1 MEYNPKRRRK
11 LRHTKAYNN
20 NTFLNS
26 REARAIRVQCEM
38 IEPGIRLSNLGIQHM
53 ITFFGSARLQEDHP
67 DYKAAYDIAYKL
79 GTDHGGYDIGIS
91 SGGGPGIMEAVNKGA
106 KESGANSIG
115 MGISLPFEQQNNEYI
130 SKDLDFEFHYFF
142 TRKYWC
148 VYLSKAFVIMPGGVG
163 TLDELFEILTLIQ
176 TRKMPA
182 KPIVLYNSDFW
193 NNVVNFDKMVE
204 HGTIGKE
211 DVDMLSI
218 TDSVDDAVKY
228 IWDRIDLSPGAIK
241 HSYPES

>member
-1 MEYNPKRRRK
+1 MEYNPKLRRK

-26 REARAIRVQCEM
+26 REARAIRIQSE
-38 IEPGIRLSNLGIQHM
+38 ILEPGHRLDRLGIHHM
-53 ITFFGSARLQEDHP
+53 ITFFGSARLDEQHP
-67 DYKAAYDIAYKL
+67 DYIAAYEIAKKL
-79 GTDHGGYDIGIS
+79 GTDYGSSDLAIS

-115 MGISLPFEQQNNEYI
+115 MGISLPFEQFNNEYI
-130 SKDLDFEFHYFF
+130 SQNLDFEFHYFF

-163 TLDELFEILTLIQ
+163 TMDELFEILTLIQ
-176 TRKMPA
+176 TYKMPA

-193 NNVVNFDKMVE
+193 NNVVNFEKMIE
-204 HGTIGKE
+204 HGTISQK
-211 DVDMLSI
+211 DLDLFTI
-218 TDSVDDAVKY
+218 TDSVDEAVKY
-228 IWDRIDLSPGAIK
+228 IWDRIDLTPGTIK
-241 HSYPES
+241 Q